1 VTPAKP
7 PSDPSFRVNN
17 FDLLRILAASQVVV
31 FHTIAHMGL
40 QPPRFSGVIAAFP
53 GVPVFFALSGYLIS
67 TSFERTHNVQSYAR
81 NRLLR
86 IIPALWCVVITTVVV
101 AALFGFNFLTP
112 QAVAWFFTQLV
123 GLIWTPHFLRSFGFG
138 SYNGAL
144 WTIPIELQ
152 FYFLLPILYAA
163 ARSPK
168 NRTALFGAAWLAFT
182 VIAYLYARTTAPLA
196 ELPDEPLPHKLF
208 RYSFVPH
215 IYLFL
220 SGVLLQRLHAHRSR
234 WIAGK
239 GLYWLAAY
247 IAVHYL
253 VHGGPAIN
261 VAKTLLMTVTVISL
275 AFTAPRLAER
285 ILRGNDISYG
295 VYIYHGLVIN
305 VLLELGCRQDAV
317 WMPVVFVLTFALGW
331 LSWVFVERPFLKRK
345 KNSIHPA
352 TVAAAA
358 PDAGAPGP
366 A

>member
-1 VTPAKP
+1 M
-7 PSDPSFRVNN
+7 
-17 FDLLRILAASQVVV
+17 VV
-31 FHTIAHMGL
+31 
-40 QPPRFSGVIAAFP
+40 
-53 GVPVFFALSGYLIS
+53 
-67 TSFERTHNVQSYAR
+67 
-81 NRLLR
+81 
-86 IIPALWCVVITTVVV
+86 TTVVV

-112 QAVAWFFTQLV
+112 QAVVWFFSQLV
-123 GLIWTPHFLRSFGFG
+123 GLIWTPHFLRGFGFG

-168 NRTALFGAAWLAFT
+168 NRTALFASAWLLFT
-182 VIAYLYARTTAPLA
+182 VIAYLYARTTAPQA
-196 ELPDEPLPHKLF
+196 ELPDEPLAHKLF

-220 SGVLLQRLHAHRSR
+220 SGVVLQRLHAHRSR

-247 IAVHYL
+247 LTVHFL
-253 VHGGPAIN
+253 VLGGPAVY
-261 VAKTLLMTVTVISL
+261 VAKSVLMTVTVIAL
-275 AFTAPRLAER
+275 AFTAPRLSER
-285 ILRGNDISYG
+285 LLRGNDISYG

-305 VLLELGCRQDAV
+305 VLLELGCRRDPV
-317 WMPVVFVLTFALGW
+317 WMFVVFALTFTLGW

-352 TVAAAA
+352 TVAGAATD
-358 PDAGAPGP
+358 PGA
-366 A
+366 